1 MVLDW
6 FADTTILMR
15 SGLVLLVAV
24 LAHALVWSIRLAGT
38 RLTRSEATA
47 SVRKLRTVITLVTSV
62 TVFVVYFSVVGFILN
77 EFGIPLTAYLASA
90 SVIGL
95 AVGFGSQG
103 VVQDVVT
110 GVTLIFADLL
120 DVGEMINIGGQVGI
134 VRAIGMR
141 FVTLENAM
149 GARVSVPNRS
159 IGNVINYPRGYLR
172 CLVDVRLSRD
182 DERAL
187 RQVEAIEQLVPTV
200 PERFPGIMR
209 LPPTIEGR
217 FSASGGREYLRV
229 KFRIWPD
236 RGEPIER
243 SFRPELLAALRRI
256 DPDYPDW
263 QVSVYFEVEQR
274 QPLPRRGFLRRRPG
288 PGAR

>member
-1 MVLDW
+1 MQEW
-6 FADTTILMR
+6 FADSPILFR
-15 SGLVLLVAV
+15 SLTVVGVAAA
-24 LAHALVWSIRLAGT
+24 AHFGVYLIRILGSH
-38 RLTRSEATA
+38 LTRSEATA
-47 SVRKLRTVITLVTSV
+47 SVRKLRTVITLITSLA
-62 TVFVVYFSVVGFILN
+62 VFAVYFAAVGFVFN
-77 EFGIPLTAYLASA
+77 EIGVPLTAYLASA

-120 DVGEMINIGGQVGI
+120 DVGEMINIGGQIGI
-134 VRAIGMR
+134 VRSIGMR
-141 FVTLENAM
+141 FVTLESSM
-149 GARVSVPNRS
+149 GVRVSVPNRT

-182 DERAL
+182 QAL
-187 RQVEAIEQLVPTV
+187 AGRQVEAIERLMPTV

-209 LPPTIEGR
+209 HPPSVEGR
-217 FSASGGREYLRV
+217 YTVSGEREYLRV

-243 SFRPELLAALRRI
+243 SFRPELLAALKRI

-274 QPLPRRGFLRRRPG
+274 QPLPRRGLMRRRAG
-288 PGAR
+288 PTSAS

>member
-1 MVLDW
+1 MLTW
-6 FADTTILMR
+6 FDESSILMR
-15 SGLVLLVAV
+15 SLTVLLVAV
-24 LAHALVWSIRLAGT
+24 VAHVGVYLIRHLGA

-47 SVRKLRTVITLVTSV
+47 SVRKLRTVITLATSIA
-62 TVFVVYFSVVGFILN
+62 VFTVYFTALGFFFN
-77 EFGIPLTAYLASA
+77 EIGIPLTAYLASA

-141 FVTLENAM
+141 FVTLESSM
-149 GARVSVPNRS
+149 GARVTVPNRT
-159 IGNVINYPRGYLR
+159 IGNIINYPRGYLR

-182 DERAL
+182 PEQAEKMVAVVER
-187 RQVEAIEQLVPTV
+187 LVPTV
-200 PERFPGIMR
+200 PEQFPGIMR
-209 LPPTIEGR
+209 HPPSIEGR
-217 FSASGGREYLRV
+217 YTTSTGREFVRV

-236 RGEPIER
+236 RGEPIEK
-243 SFRPELLAALRRI
+243 SFRPELLAALKKI
-256 DPDYPDW
+256 DPDYADW
-263 QVSVYFEVEQR
+263 QLAVYFEVEQR
-274 QPLPRRGFLRRRPG
+274 APLPKRGFLRRR
-288 PGAR
+288 

>member
-1 MVLDW
+1 MQAW
-6 FADTTILMR
+6 FADSPILLR
-15 SGLVLLVAV
+15 SLTVIGVAAA
-24 LAHALVWSIRLAGT
+24 AHFGVYLIRLVGSH
-38 RLTRSEATA
+38 LTRREATA
-47 SVRKLRTVITLVTSV
+47 SVRKLRTAITLVTSLA
-62 TVFVVYFSVVGFILN
+62 VFALYFAAVGFIFN
-77 EFGIPLTAYLASA
+77 EFGVPLTAYLASA

-120 DVGEMINIGGQVGI
+120 DVGEMINIGGQIGI
-134 VRAIGMR
+134 VRSIGMR
-141 FVTLENAM
+141 FVTLENSM
-149 GARVSVPNRS
+149 GARVSVPNRT

-182 DERAL
+182 EAL
-187 RQVEAIEQLVPTV
+187 AARQVDAIERLMPTV

-209 LPPTIEGR
+209 HPPSVEGR
-217 FSASGGREYLRV
+217 YTTSGEREYLRV

-243 SFRPELLAALRRI
+243 SFRPELLAALKRI

-274 QPLPRRGFLRRRPG
+274 QPLPRRGLMRRRSG
-288 PGAR
+288 PTSGS